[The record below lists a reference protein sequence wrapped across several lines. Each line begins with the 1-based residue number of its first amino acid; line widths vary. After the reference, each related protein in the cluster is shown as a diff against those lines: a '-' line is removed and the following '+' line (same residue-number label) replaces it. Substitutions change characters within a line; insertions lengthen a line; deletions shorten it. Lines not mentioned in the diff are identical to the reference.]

1 MKKTENQGKLSL
13 NKKFIANLNKEQLN
27 MIKGGNTDA
36 ADAVE
41 DADAADAKP
50 KTWWLSRC
58 GICETAFSHYCP
70 VY

>member
-27 MIKGGNTDA
+27 VIKGGNVDVDADA
-36 ADAVE
+36 AD
-41 DADAADAKP
+41 ADAKP

-58 GICETAFSHYCP
+58 NPITTEMINTCCP
-70 VY
+70 W